1 MSPVLLTA
9 LRRID
14 SIAFAKKSIKAADID
29 CRPSAAWAILCSA
42 QGGVIGLRGGR
53 LSGPPSIIP
62 DASVVTVS
70 AMIPEIPPMTVSPSP
85 ANHELRPPWR
95 APNGVE
101 RFFCSLHDQFNG
113 CGRIVFLSRFSGP
126 YEEPAIQRALQRVTL
141 ACARARMQVV
151 RLRSGSYEYQPREPF
166 LAPDI
171 EFHPVHDADQGAL
184 VAAELGSRS
193 FPAGTE
199 PALRWTVLPADDGTF
214 QVLALAH
221 HALFDGASMAILI
234 RRFLEVLGSD
244 TVPNW
249 KWPEPAVPAAS
260 WKTLRRHWTETIRH
274 FSELMPVM
282 RRCQTLPHDS
292 GAAETCVIHRWTAG
306 ETAQLMTACRQ
317 AETTVTA
324 LLGITGLFAAR
335 AHYGEDLP
343 VVDLNLPVNL
353 RRFFTPEVAED
364 TLGLLIAVRGFAI
377 DFQRPV
383 SLREQC
389 QRLAR
394 DLRTFVEHEGPLRLI
409 RTANLL
415 IPRRLNLQPGRP
427 PCVSANSLGRIT
439 AEPSP
444 SGVRWLECG
453 WFGHGGSHMPAFSQA
468 AAAINGSLTV
478 TSYSNWIGSEHLCE
492 LAADVDARLRDF
504 AGVATAAYAEA
515 AEITP
520 VESESPAVSAA

>member
-1 MSPVLLTA
+1 
-9 LRRID
+9 
-14 SIAFAKKSIKAADID
+14 
-29 CRPSAAWAILCSA
+29 
-42 QGGVIGLRGGR
+42 
-53 LSGPPSIIP
+53 
-62 DASVVTVS
+62 
-70 AMIPEIPPMTVSPSP
+70 MTVCPSP
-85 ANHELRPPWR
+85 DNPGLPSPWR
-95 APNGVE
+95 AANGVE

-126 YEEPAIQRALQRVTL
+126 YDEPAIERALQRVTL

-166 LAPDI
+166 PAPHI
-171 EFHPVHDADQGAL
+171 EFHPVNDADQGAL
-184 VAAELGSRS
+184 VAAELGNES
-193 FPAGTE
+193 FPAGSE

-234 RRFLEVLGSD
+234 RRFLEALGSD
-244 TVPNW
+244 TTPNW
-249 KWPEPAVPAAS
+249 KWPEPALPGAR
-260 WKTLRRHWTETIRH
+260 WKTLRRHWTETIGH

-282 RRCQTLPHDS
+282 RRCTTLPRDPD
-292 GAAETCVIHRWTAG
+292 AAETCVIHRWTVS
-306 ETAQLMTACRQ
+306 ETMQLMAACRQ

-335 AHYGEDLP
+335 AHYGEELP

-353 RRFFTPEVAED
+353 RRFFPPDVADD

-377 DFQRPV
+377 DFQQPV
-383 SLREQC
+383 SLREQS

-478 TSYSNWIGSEHLCE
+478 TSYSNWIGSDHLRE
-492 LAADVDARLRDF
+492 LAADVDARLRQF
-504 AGVATAAYAEA
+504 AGVETTVVVEPTPTAVVDPDSR
-515 AEITP
+515 T
-520 VESESPAVSAA
+520 VSAV